1 MDYQA
6 LAELLFPDVTA
17 TPEELEARFPQRN
30 LPEGAV
36 VTRMAPS
43 PTGFVHLG
51 NLVQGMISERMAHR
65 TNGVL
70 FLRVEDTDAKRE
82 VPGAVEVLISSLKH
96 YNIHFDEGATID
108 GDNGAYGPYRQR
120 QRAEIYHV
128 YAKKLVMEGKAYP
141 CFCTE
146 EELTAMREKQ
156 EANKE
161 TTGYYGPYALWR
173 DRSMEDIQAQLA
185 AGNPWVLR
193 FRSTGSI
200 ENQFKFDDLVKGKL
214 TITENNVDHVLL
226 KSDGIPTYHFAHA
239 VDDHLMR
246 TTHVVRGDEWLSTLP
261 LHIQLFQALGFKL
274 PKYVHIGPLMK
285 MDGASKRKL
294 SKRKDPELALTYYKA
309 EGFSALAM
317 REYLMTVLN
326 SNFEDWRRA
335 NPDADMDTFPFSP
348 KKLNPAGSLF
358 DYAKL
363 IDVSKNV
370 ISRMTAEDVYRQLT
384 EWALEFQPD
393 FGEKLAE
400 DPDYAKA
407 ILAIGRGGK
416 KPRKDLATW
425 KDAKDYMGFFYD
437 DYLESPVFDQRFSRE
452 TIADVLTR
460 FLDSY
465 DPADDSAVWFNK
477 VKAITE
483 AIGFTTDMKAYKQNP
498 DAFPGTVSDVS
509 TFIRQ
514 AVTGKTNSPD
524 LYTVMQLL
532 GPDRTAERIRK
543 ALAILN

>member
-6 LAELLFPDVTA
+6 LAELLFPDVTE
-17 TPEELEARFPQRN
+17 TPEEIEARFPQRT

-51 NLVQGMISERMAHR
+51 NLVQGMISERMAHQSG
-65 TNGVL
+65 GVL

-82 VPGAVEVLISSLKH
+82 VPGAVEVLIDSLKF
-96 YNIHFDEGATID
+96 YSIQFDEGATID
-108 GDNGAYGPYRQR
+108 GDKGDYGPYRQR
-120 QRAEIYHV
+120 QRAAIYHV
-128 YAKKLVMEGKAYP
+128 FAKKLVSEGKAYP

-146 EELTAMREKQ
+146 EELSAIREKQ

-161 TTGYYGPYALWR
+161 TTGYYGAYAIWR
-173 DRSMEDIQAQLA
+173 DRSAEDIQAQLA

-193 FRSTGSI
+193 FRSEGSI

-246 TTHVVRGDEWLSTLP
+246 TTHVVRGDEWLPSLP
-261 LHIQLFQALGFKL
+261 FHIQLFKALGFKL

-285 MDGASKRKL
+285 MDGSSKRKL

-309 EGFSALAM
+309 EGFPIQAM

-335 NPDADMDTFPFSP
+335 NSDADIDAFQFSP

-363 IDVSKNV
+363 VDVSKNV
-370 ISRMTAEDVYRQLT
+370 ISRMDADTVYGLLV
-384 EWALEFQPD
+384 EWTREFDPD
-393 FGEKLAE
+393 FAEKLEA
-400 DPDYAKA
+400 DPEYAKK

-416 KPRKDLATW
+416 KPRKDLAVW
-425 KDAKDYMGFFYD
+425 KDPKPYMGFFYD
-437 DYLESPVFDQRFSRE
+437 EYLEDAVFDEKFSKGLV
-452 TIADVLTR
+452 ADVLNR
-460 FLDSY
+460 FLESY
-465 DPADDSAVWFNK
+465 DPADDSGVWFDK

-483 AIGFTTDMKAYKQNP
+483 AVGFTTDMKAYKADP
-498 DAFPGTVSDVS
+498 TAYPGTVADVS
-509 TFIRQ
+509 TMIRL

-532 GPDRTAERIRK
+532 GAERTEQRIRGT
-543 ALAILN
+543 LAKLS

>member
-6 LAELLFPDVTA
+6 LANLLFPHVTE
-17 TPEELEARFPQRN
+17 TCEEVEARFPARE

-36 VTRMAPS
+36 VSRMAPS

-51 NLVQGMISERMAHR
+51 NLVQGTISERMSHQSG
-65 TNGVL
+65 GVL

-82 VPGAVEVLISSLKH
+82 VPGAVEVLINTLEH
-96 YNIHFDEGATID
+96 YSIHFDEGATME
-108 GDNGAYGPYRQR
+108 GDKGVYGPYRQR
-120 QRAEIYHV
+120 QRASIYHV
-128 YAKKLVMEGKAYP
+128 FAKKLVAVGQAYP

-146 EELTAMREKQ
+146 EELTTMREKQ
-156 EANKE
+156 EAQKVNF
-161 TTGYYGPYALWR
+161 GYYGEFAMWR
-173 DRSMEDIQAQLA
+173 DRSIEDIQAQLE

-214 TITENNVDHVLL
+214 TITENDIDHVLL

-239 VDDHLMR
+239 VDDHLMH
-246 TTHVVRGDEWLSTLP
+246 TTHVVRGDEWMATLP
-261 LHIQLFQALGFKL
+261 FHIQLFKALGFKL

-285 MDGASKRKL
+285 MDGTSKRKL

-309 EGFSALAM
+309 EGFPIAAV
-317 REYLMTVLN
+317 REYIMTILN

-335 NPDADMDTFPFSP
+335 NPDADIDTFKFSP

-363 IDVSKNV
+363 TDVSKNV
-370 ISRMTAEDVYRQLT
+370 ISKMDAETVYAQLSA
-384 EWALEFQPD
+384 WAQEFDPD
-393 FGEKLAE
+393 FGEKLAS
-400 DPDYAKA
+400 DPAYATS

-416 KPRKDLATW
+416 KPRKDLAVW

-437 DYLESPVFDQRFSRE
+437 EYLEKPVFNEKFDSA
-452 TIADVLTR
+452 TVITALNK
-460 FLDSY
+460 FLEKFDI
-465 DPADDSAVWFNK
+465 ADDSGVWFDK
-477 VKAITE
+477 VKEITTE
-483 AIGFTTDMKAYKQNP
+483 MGFTTDMTAYKADP
-498 DAFPGTVSDVS
+498 AAFPGTVADIS

-524 LYTVMQLL
+524 LYTVMQIL
-532 GPDRTAERIRK
+532 GYKRTVERIK
-543 ALAILN
+543 NVIAAL